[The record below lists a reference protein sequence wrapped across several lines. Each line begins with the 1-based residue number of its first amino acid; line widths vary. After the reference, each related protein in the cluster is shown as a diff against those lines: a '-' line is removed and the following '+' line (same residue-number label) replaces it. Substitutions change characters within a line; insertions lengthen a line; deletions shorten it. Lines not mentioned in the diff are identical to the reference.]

1 MLSNFRKFMYGR
13 YGVDN
18 LTYFILI
25 VYLVLRVVM
34 LPLRF
39 VPTAYRLIDVISY
52 LGLALGIFRILSK
65 NIAKRSEENRM
76 YMNFYSEI
84 KKRFYK
90 LRGGMIERKDFHIYK
105 CKSCGQKIRIPKGKG
120 KIMVICPKCKNEF
133 VKHS

>member
-39 VPTAYRLIDVISY
+39 VPPAYRLIDVISY
-52 LGLALGIFRILSK
+52 LGLALGIFRIFSK
-65 NIAKRSEENRM
+65 NIAKR
-76 YMNFYSEI
+76 
-84 KKRFYK
+84 
-90 LRGGMIERKDFHIYK
+90 
-105 CKSCGQKIRIPKGKG
+105 
-120 KIMVICPKCKNEF
+120 
-133 VKHS
+133 